1 MGTISSVDNIQHD
14 TTGGYLGTSTFLKK
28 ICVYV
33 DRRVHKQ
40 VFKCCGQPMCDST
53 SYLQKR
59 FELLVLC
66 LVNVG
71 FQPLPLKRDW
81 NRCGRM
87 CLRTHDLKHRVR
99 AACHPPNFVNIIKL
113 CMTYYGPHI
122 SCMCSPLEWQN
133 PFFNWKIN
141 FFFKFV
147 FESSLICVLFLKRKT
162 K

>member
-1 MGTISSVDNIQHD
+1 MWELFRPLITFNTIQQVDILVHRP
-14 TTGGYLGTSTFLKK
+14 FWKK
-28 ICVYV
+28 IA
-33 DRRVHKQ
+33 
-40 VFKCCGQPMCDST
+40 ST
-53 SYLQKR
+53 SAEGSISRFLSVVASRCVIPPLTFKKR
-59 FELLVLC
+59 FKLLVLW

-113 CMTYYGPHI
+113 CMTYCGPHI

-141 FFFKFV
+141 FFLNLFSNRHLFV
-147 FESSLICVLFLKRKT
+147 SYF
-162 K
+162 